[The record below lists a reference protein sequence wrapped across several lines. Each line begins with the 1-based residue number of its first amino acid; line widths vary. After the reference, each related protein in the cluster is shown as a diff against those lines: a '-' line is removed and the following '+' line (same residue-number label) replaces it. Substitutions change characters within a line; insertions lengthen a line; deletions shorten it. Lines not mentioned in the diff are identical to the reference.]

1 MASEAGIF
9 PQLLSAAVGCSADR
23 ADTYAP
29 LIAETCDRFA
39 INTPARIAAFLAQ
52 IGHES
57 GAFRYTSEVWG
68 PTPAQERYEGRADL
82 GNTQPGDGS
91 RFRGHGLIQTTG
103 RYNHAKTRD
112 ALASL
117 GCPDFEA
124 NPDALAEPRWAA
136 LSAGWYW
143 QSHGC
148 NELADA
154 GAFEAITR
162 KINGGL
168 NGQEDRLRRWEKAK
182 AALITG
188 ESKPAAAPPQAPRQ
202 KTTTEGEPMLP
213 LIPLLGAILPSIAQS
228 VPALA
233 KLFGPQSEVS
243 ERNVKAATLA
253 VDIVQQAVGAAN
265 AQEAAEKI
273 SSDPEAAKVAQT
285 AIESRWHDLTE
296 AGGGGIEGARKA
308 EAAFIASG
316 SKPWESPSFWAL
328 LLLLPLVYMVAGSV
342 AGLWGY
348 DGWPSDVRTAIATA
362 LVSLIIGGATGYY
375 WGSTTSRNRTTPPAE

>member
-1 MASEAGIF
+1 
-9 PQLLSAAVGCSADR
+9 
-23 ADTYAP
+23 
-29 LIAETCDRFA
+29 
-39 INTPARIAAFLAQ
+39 
-52 IGHES
+52 
-57 GAFRYTSEVWG
+57 
-68 PTPAQERYEGRADL
+68 
-82 GNTQPGDGS
+82 
-91 RFRGHGLIQTTG
+91 
-103 RYNHAKTRD
+103 
-112 ALASL
+112 
-117 GCPDFEA
+117 
-124 NPDALAEPRWAA
+124 
-136 LSAGWYW
+136 
-143 QSHGC
+143 
-148 NELADA
+148 
-154 GAFEAITR
+154 
-162 KINGGL
+162 
-168 NGQEDRLRRWEKAK
+168 
-182 AALITG
+182 
-188 ESKPAAAPPQAPRQ
+188 
-202 KTTTEGEPMLP
+202 MLP

-265 AQEAAEKI
+265 AQQAAEKI